1 MTSLS
6 RRENTTRLILQ
17 AASELFLLHGFRN
30 ISVDC
35 IASHA
40 GTTKVTVYQHFKS
53 KEDILLNCLTLRI
66 DTREAALDER
76 FSDPIPSPAILLDFF
91 DWMETTARKGS
102 FTGCAFTKALNEV
115 AETLPEVRRIAQR
128 SKRLLRERLVSLAIA
143 SGISEPEP
151 LGDSLAILLEGA
163 QTLSLIERKLR
174 PFCSARTSAI
184 KLLACHGWPSAPEH
198 PAAPG
203 VRL

>member
-1 MTSLS
+1 MKTLS
-6 RRENTTRLILQ
+6 RRENTTHLILQ
-17 AASELFLLHGFRN
+17 AASELFLLHGFKN
-30 ISVDC
+30 VSVDC

-66 DTREAALDER
+66 DTREAALNER
-76 FSDPIPSPAILLDFF
+76 FCDPLPSPAVLLDFF

-102 FTGCAFTKALNEV
+102 FAGCAFTKALNEM

-174 PFCSARTSAI
+174 PFGSARTSAM
-184 KLLACHGWPSAPEH
+184 KLLTCHGWNPSQERS
-198 PAAPG
+198 AAPG
-203 VRL
+203 VHI